1 MRLEL
6 NITGQRAEIALV
18 GPLEAAT
25 VAAFRP
31 MADRVLS
38 ETATEVVVRCDHLSA
53 LDSSGI
59 GAIVFL
65 HRRLVQQGRTLRLA
79 GLGGQPLALARL
91 IRLDTALGLA
101 LPRQPVRREVGVLTR
116 LARLLRPAATRQ
128 IEA

>member
-6 NITGQRAEIALV
+6 NITGQRAEIGLV

-38 ETATEVVVRCDHLSA
+38 ETAPEVVLRCDRLSA

-91 IRLDTALGLA
+91 IRLDAALGLA
-101 LPRQPVRREVGVLTR
+101 LPRQPVQREIGLLTR
-116 LARLLRPAATRQ
+116 LARLLRPSATRQ